1 MSKKYQVVFN
11 NAVVATDWVKYD
23 ILFDEKI
30 TVNNPNVEWCTK
42 IKISV
47 EQGYTYQIVERDPYI
62 YTTRM
67 ERWLIEKG
75 IFYVPFPT
83 EESLSE
89 EVYNEYVKD
98 FDELIGNTDTLGN
111 LIFTQT

>member
-1 MSKKYQVVFN
+1 MSKKYQVIFN
-11 NAVVATDWVKYD
+11 NAIVATDWVRYD
-23 ILFDEKI
+23 ILFDEEVN
-30 TVNNPNVEWCTK
+30 VNNPNVKWCTK

-62 YTTRM
+62 YTARM

-75 IFYVPFPT
+75 FFYVPFPT
-83 EESLSE
+83 GESLSE

-111 LIFTQT
+111 LIFIQT